1 METMTV
7 KINKDLWKKLK
18 LEAVEKETT
27 IQELASKYINEGLKK
42 EEGK

>member
-7 KINKDLWKKLK
+7 KINKDLWKMLK
-18 LEAVEKETT
+18 MKAVENDTT
-27 IQELASKYINEGLKK
+27 IQELASKYIEEGIKK

>member
-7 KINKDLWKKLK
+7 KISKDLWKMLK
-18 LEAVEKETT
+18 IKSVEKDTT
-27 IQELASKYINEGLKK
+27 IQELASKYIMEGLKK